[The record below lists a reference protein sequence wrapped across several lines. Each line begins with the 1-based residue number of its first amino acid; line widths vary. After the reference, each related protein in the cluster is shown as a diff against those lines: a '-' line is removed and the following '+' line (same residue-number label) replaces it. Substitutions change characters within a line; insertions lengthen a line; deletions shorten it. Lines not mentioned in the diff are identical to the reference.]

1 MPVPQTLTRP
11 VDLAD
16 GAPNDGSARAAK
28 LGLAPAIPF
37 HSLCEEHL
45 LPCYGVVHIGYVR
58 DEERLNQAELTRIV
72 EACSGGI
79 QVQQKMT
86 ARIGLWVHHQL
97 APRGVGVL
105 VEAGYGCTPVREG
118 AALAGPTTTMS
129 FYGPLR
135 HSAAQQREFLTRTR
149 EAATLGVVITCDH
162 D

>member
-1 MPVPQTLTRP
+1 MAVPQTLIRP
-11 VDLAD
+11 VDLLD
-16 GAPNDGSARAAK
+16 VAPSDVPVRAAK
-28 LGLAPAIPF
+28 LVLARSIPF

-45 LPCYGVVHIGYVR
+45 LPFYGVVHIGYVL
-58 DEERLNQAELTRIV
+58 DEERLNAAELIRIV

-135 HSAAQQREFLTRTR
+135 HSAQQQREFLTRTKIGR
-149 EAATLGVVITCDH
+149 AHV
-162 D
+162 